1 MVLTVFRSRLREEAR
16 AEYFDLAGH
25 LARLAEGMPGFRSRK
40 TFVAEDG
47 ERLIL
52 VEFEDEATQRAWS
65 LHPEHV
71 AAKKKGRESF
81 YSDYTLQICQV
92 LRESRHPAPARG

>member
-1 MVLTVFRSRLREEAR
+1 MVLTVFRSRLREDAR
-16 AEYFDLAGH
+16 AEYMELASRMAE
-25 LARLAEGMPGFRSRK
+25 LAQTMPGFRSRK

-52 VEFEDEATQRAWS
+52 VEFEDEASQRNWS
-65 LHPEHV
+65 LNAEHV

-81 YSDYTLQICQV
+81 YSEYVLQVCTV
-92 LRESRHPAPARG
+92 VRESRFPQR